1 MKFASSMSDEDT
13 HKRLAQIIDA
23 LAADWL
29 QTQNPIV
36 KEVMVDLGR
45 ELSKLRN
52 DIDFKS

>member
-1 MKFASSMSDEDT
+1 MKFASPMSDEDT
-13 HKRLAQIIDA
+13 HKRLARIIDA

>member
-1 MKFASSMSDEDT
+1 MSDEDT